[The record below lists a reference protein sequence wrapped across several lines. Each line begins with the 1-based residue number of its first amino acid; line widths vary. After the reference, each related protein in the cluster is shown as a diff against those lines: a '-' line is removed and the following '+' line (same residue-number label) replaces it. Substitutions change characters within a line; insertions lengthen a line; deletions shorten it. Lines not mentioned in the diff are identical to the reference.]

1 MVVETDE
8 ECSIF
13 GTVDVVQFTFAAH
26 LRVRVGRREDD
37 GELALLGTGSRTPVF
52 LAQVLP
58 AGGQLVDAVVAAMM
72 ATSVLPMVV
81 PVQGRRLVLLVIRR
95 RRRRPRVTPG
105 QGVDAARAERPL
117 EDVAPV
123 PLRGALD
130 VRPGRVIRR
139 AADRRRWRARRKRQ
153 RGHGVVIL

>member
-52 LAQVLP
+52 LTQMLP
-58 AGGQLVDAVVAAMM
+58 TGGQLVDAVVATMM

-81 PVQGRRLVLLVIRR
+81 PVQCRRLVLLLLVIRR
-95 RRRRPRVTPG
+95 RRRVTPG

-139 AADRRRWRARRKRQ
+139 AADRRRWRTRRKRQ
-153 RGHGVVIL
+153 RGHVVVVL

>member
-1 MVVETDE
+1 MVIETDE

-13 GTVDVVQFTFAAH
+13 GTVDVVQFAFAAH

-58 AGGQLVDAVVAAMM
+58 TGGQLVDAVIAAMV

-81 PVQGRRLVLLVIRR
+81 PVQRRRLVLLLLVIRR
-95 RRRRPRVTPG
+95 RRR
-105 QGVDAARAERPL
+105 
-117 EDVAPV
+117 
-123 PLRGALD
+123 
-130 VRPGRVIRR
+130 
-139 AADRRRWRARRKRQ
+139 
-153 RGHGVVIL
+153 

>member
-52 LAQVLP
+52 LTQMLP
-58 AGGQLVDAVVAAMM
+58 TGGQLVDAVVATMM

-81 PVQGRRLVLLVIRR
+81 PVQGRRLVLLLLVIRR
-95 RRRRPRVTPG
+95 RRRVTPG

-139 AADRRRWRARRKRQ
+139 AADRRRWRTRRKRQ
-153 RGHGVVIL
+153 RGHVVVVL